1 MIFRSLVA
9 GDFFG
14 LCIGRQCSLPN
25 ACYGVML
32 ILGYV
37 QQVGNAVC
45 ILWSHAGRKGH
56 TSQAGDVGYVETFL
70 CYAVYLIQVMEL
82 CRP

>member
-1 MIFRSLVA
+1 
-9 GDFFG
+9 
-14 LCIGRQCSLPN
+14 
-25 ACYGVML
+25 ML

-45 ILWSHAGRKGH
+45 ILWSHAGHKVH
-56 TSQAGDVGYVETFL
+56 TSQAGDVDYAETFL
-70 CYAVYLIQVMEL
+70 YYALVGNAVYLLQVMKS